1 MRAYIDDHVD
11 QLIFCH
17 YYWIYI
23 WRFQS
28 IFEVSANVLMEHSF
42 KAFLRDLWML
52 FLEILKYTIS
62 QGNKSLL
69 SRSSM
74 VRDFDGIYCTAM

>member
-23 WRFQS
+23 WRFQG
-28 IFEVSANVLMEHSF
+28 IFEVSANVLMEHCL
-42 KAFLRDLWML
+42 KVLLR
-52 FLEILKYTIS
+52 
-62 QGNKSLL
+62 
-69 SRSSM
+69 
-74 VRDFDGIYCTAM
+74 